1 MNDDTSNF
9 LLTTV
14 GAPFA
19 IGLAVGFFA
28 KKALK
33 LVLFLAGAAIIALFV
48 FQYYGYDGINDE
60 NLKNMTNT
68 ATEGAKQSGDFLME
82 RLSNIGGGEGISAT
96 AGFLVG
102 LKLG

>member
-1 MNDDTSNF
+1 MNDDTSSF

-19 IGLAVGFFA
+19 IGLAVGYFA

-33 LVLFLAGAAIIALFV
+33 LVLFIAGAAIIALFV
-48 FQYYGYDGINDE
+48 AEYNGHNMVDNE
-60 NLKNMTNT
+60 SLKNMADT
-68 ATEGAKQSGDFLME
+68 ATSGAKQSGDFLMD
-82 RLSNIGGGEGISAT
+82 RLSNIGGQGISAT
-96 AGFLVG
+96 AGFLAG

>member
-1 MNDDTSNF
+1 MNDDTSHF

-33 LVLFLAGAAIIALFV
+33 LVLFFAGAAIVALFV
-48 FQYYGYDGINDE
+48 AEYYGQGMVDNDS
-60 NLKNMTNT
+60 LRNMADT
-68 ATEGAKQSGDFLME
+68 ATTGAKQSGDFLME
-82 RLSNIGGGEGISAT
+82 RLSTIGGKGISAT
-96 AGFLVG
+96 AGFLAG

>member
-1 MNDDTSNF
+1 MNDDTTNF

-33 LVLFLAGAAIIALFV
+33 LVLFLAGAGIVALFV
-48 FQYYGYDGINDE
+48 SQYYGYDGVDNE
-60 NLKNMTNT
+60 SLRNMADT
-68 ATEGAKQSGDFLME
+68 ATSGAKQSGDFLME
-82 RLSNIGGGEGISAT
+82 RLSNIGGKGISAT
-96 AGFLVG
+96 AGFLAG
-102 LKLG
+102 LKMG

>member
-1 MNDDTSNF
+1 MNDDTTNF

-33 LVLFLAGAAIIALFV
+33 IVLFIAGAGIVALFV
-48 FQYYGYDGINDE
+48 SQYYGYSGIDDE
-60 NLKNMTNT
+60 SLKNMANSAT
-68 ATEGAKQSGDFLME
+68 AGAKESGDFLMD
-82 RLSNIGGGEGISAT
+82 RLSNIGGKGVSAT
-96 AGFLVG
+96 AGFLAG

>member
-1 MNDDTSNF
+1 MNEETTDF

-33 LVLFLAGAAIIALFV
+33 IVLFIAGAGLVALFV
-48 FQYYGYDGINDE
+48 SEYYGYGSIDNE
-60 NLKNMTNT
+60 SLRNMADT
-68 ATEGAKQSGDFLME
+68 ATTGAKQSGDFLMD
-82 RLSNIGGGEGISAT
+82 RLSNIGGKGISAT
-96 AGFLVG
+96 AGFLAG
-102 LKLG
+102 LKMG